1 MNKNLFR
8 PWFDPHL
15 PYFLISMKFTPIRQF
30 NEVKK
35 FYCIGAITISYYK
48 PIFLNQHASII
59 LFKIHILRM
68 PNVSFRDFLLPEKYS
83 KILIFSCFK
92 TQQRQWRHSGVFV
105 NFKQISHI
113 VLVFCCWLWTSKCR
127 LRNVLFQFLFHL
139 ITGAY
144 LRLCQKPMINLF
156 AKNANDC

>member
-1 MNKNLFR
+1 
-8 PWFDPHL
+8 
-15 PYFLISMKFTPIRQF
+15 MKFTPIRQF

-92 TQQRQWRHSGVFV
+92 TQQRQDVILVSLLTLNRFRTLFWYSVVDFEQV
-105 NFKQISHI
+105 NAGSETFYFNSYFI
-113 VLVFCCWLWTSKCR
+113 
-127 LRNVLFQFLFHL
+127 
-139 ITGAY
+139 
-144 LRLCQKPMINLF
+144 
-156 AKNANDC
+156 